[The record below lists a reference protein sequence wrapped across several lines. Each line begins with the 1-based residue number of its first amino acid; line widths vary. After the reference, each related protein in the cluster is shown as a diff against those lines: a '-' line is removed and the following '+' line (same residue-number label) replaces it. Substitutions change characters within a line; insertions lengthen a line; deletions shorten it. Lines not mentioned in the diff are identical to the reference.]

1 MLKLSMLADA
11 FNGEAHFS
19 FDHARLGAKRLGQSL
34 HLVGN
39 DTIGRL
45 GCNPFRH
52 DGL

>member
-1 MLKLSMLADA
+1 MPLTVKLIFLL
-11 FNGEAHFS
+11 FLLL

-45 GCNPFRH
+45 GGNPFRH